1 MWILPQLLLS
11 PSHHLTI
18 SISQSHKPRT
28 VSKTWTEAHLIDVML
43 RIDPARCWVGKFSN
57 QIEIEFVTLS
67 ALDKKDTTLLVK
79 KYVVLW
85 QHFWMSNAPLLSQY
99 WFLAW
104 EHVTIENGK
113 WKWNNAK
120 QKCAFIALDQC
131 FHFLLILR
139 IWKSSDSECLCLKLD

>member
-43 RIDPARCWVGKFSN
+43 RIDPARCWAGKFSN

-67 ALDKKDTTLLVK
+67 ALDKKDTTLLLK

-139 IWKSSDSECLCLKLD
+139 IWKSITSECLCLKLD